1 LAGLAGLLITGS
13 AVPRADAVLLSLG
26 LQQAGVNG
34 GAITTVATD
43 SNSPGNLSF
52 TGTYG
57 SFSLGNT
64 GAVGSPAEVQPN
76 LSTSVL
82 VSSNSTGRIL
92 FVYMTEQGLTSPQGA
107 HQFVSRFEISLIS
120 GAISPIS
127 LRTLVS
133 SSNELYSGSV
143 LAPLTTFS
151 NVGAASSTNTTPRP
165 ERPLPESEPRAV
177 RSRHSS
183 SRNVLAAS
191 GDFGHGGSLAEGLW
205 TRIVAAGR
213 GITLLA
219 WQPAGAR
226 RRSPS
231 SRSDAPRGIRPLLG
245 HGGRFRGNVSAG
257 GRRPGSLVQ
266 GHAGSGERL
275 RE

>member
-1 LAGLAGLLITGS
+1 VAPS
-13 AVPRADAVLLSLG
+13 R
-26 LQQAGVNG
+26 
-34 GAITTVATD
+34 TVATD
-43 SNSPGNLSF
+43 SNLPGNLSF
-52 TGTYG
+52 TGIYG

-151 NVGAASSTNTTPRP
+151 NVGAGSSTNTTPDLSGPFLNQSLEPCALVTHRVAMFW
-165 ERPLPESEPRAV
+165 PRAETSV
-177 RSRHSS
+177 M
-183 SRNVLAAS
+183 
-191 GDFGHGGSLAEGLW
+191 
-205 TRIVAAGR
+205 AG
-213 GITLLA
+213 
-219 WQPAGAR
+219 
-226 RRSPS
+226 
-231 SRSDAPRGIRPLLG
+231 
-245 HGGRFRGNVSAG
+245 V
-257 GRRPGSLVQ
+257 
-266 GHAGSGERL
+266 
-275 RE
+275 